1 MKFLVD
7 ECVDASVIAWLRN
20 QRYDVVAIIETSLS
34 ISDMQVLQKA
44 LVENRILVTM
54 DKDFGDLVFRGAQAH
69 CGVILLRTS
78 SWKPEDIVALLSNVI
93 TQHNHE
99 LDNNFI
105 VATSQAIRII
115 RMTIVHH

>member
-54 DKDFGDLVFRGAQAH
+54 DKDFGELVFNSRLPHG
-69 CGVILLRTS
+69 GVLLLRLENSNS
-78 SWKPEDIVALLSNVI
+78 SEKIEVVRKILERHSYKLLNKFSVFKDGR
-93 TQHNHE
+93 
-99 LDNNFI
+99 LR
-105 VATSQAIRII
+105 IRK
-115 RMTIVHH
+115 